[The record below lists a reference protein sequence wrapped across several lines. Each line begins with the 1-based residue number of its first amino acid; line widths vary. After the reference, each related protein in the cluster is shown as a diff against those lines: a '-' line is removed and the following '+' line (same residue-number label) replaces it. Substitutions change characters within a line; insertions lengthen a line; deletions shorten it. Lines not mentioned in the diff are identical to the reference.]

1 MYGEEPVVTVEAVR
15 VDVSPC
21 ATVPVEEDAEGVA
34 SAVFTVTVGAV
45 DCADVVPRLS
55 VTVTVIEGVPVAPGV

>member
-1 MYGEEPVVTVEAVR
+1 VYGEEPVVTVEAVR

-21 ATVPVEEDAEGVA
+21 VTVPTEGVAEGVA
-34 SAVFTVTVGAV
+34 SAVLTVIDGAV

-55 VTVTVIEGVPVAPGV
+55 VTVAVIEGVPIALGV